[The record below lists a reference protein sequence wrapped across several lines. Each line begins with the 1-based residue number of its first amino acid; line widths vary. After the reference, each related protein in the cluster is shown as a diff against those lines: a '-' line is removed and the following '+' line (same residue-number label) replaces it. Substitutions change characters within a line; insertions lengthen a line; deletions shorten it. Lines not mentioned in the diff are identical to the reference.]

1 MSDITVPAARE
12 ALASQVAAAAPAA
25 QSCEECL
32 GSGGWFR
39 YEPALEPSPGLLY
52 LRACSAA
59 AAAGRRCRKPEYYAQ
74 GRCMAG
80 STTSTSDTTGFW
92 HV

>member
-52 LRACSAA
+52 LSCLQCRGS
-59 AAAGRRCRKPEYYAQ
+59 GRTALPQA
-74 GRCMAG
+74 
-80 STTSTSDTTGFW
+80 
-92 HV
+92 